1 VFRERVEAADE
12 KLLAAG
18 NLTGCETMG
27 TLKKAAFDYRRKH
40 RLDEDIFRE
49 CRIISS
55 TYRSADTQSTN
66 IQGELIIHEENI
78 IIN

>member
-1 VFRERVEAADE
+1 VFRKRIEAANE

-18 NLTGCETMG
+18 NLTGCQTMG

-40 RLDEDIFRE
+40 RLDEDIFRK

-55 TYRSADTQSTN
+55 AYRSVDTESIT